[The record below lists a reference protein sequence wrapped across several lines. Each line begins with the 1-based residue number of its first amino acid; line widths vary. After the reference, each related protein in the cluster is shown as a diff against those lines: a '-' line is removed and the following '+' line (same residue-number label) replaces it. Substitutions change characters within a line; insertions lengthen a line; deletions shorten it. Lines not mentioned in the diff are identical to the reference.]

1 MNRYYSI
8 LALLP
13 FVIASLFAQ
22 GPDLVTRD
30 VITNLDTPWEVLWG
44 PDDMIWFTER
54 PGRVSRMDPE
64 TGQRKV
70 ILTLTDVYEQSESGL
85 LGMVHHPSF
94 PDSPYVFLVYN
105 YREATAIKERVVR
118 YTWGSDTLTNRM
130 LLIED
135 LAGSGNHN
143 GSRLVIGADGKL
155 LVTTGDATVQSQAQ
169 DHTSLNG
176 KILRMNLDGSI
187 PPDNPWANAPGR
199 SGYLYTTGHRN
210 PQGLHLA
217 SNGILYS
224 SEHGPNNDDEIN
236 IITPGRNYGWPTVQ
250 GFCDQPAEQTFCNDS
265 NVVEPIFAWTP
276 TIATAGLEYYDNP
289 AIPEWR
295 NSLLLVT
302 LKEQDLRQLKLSSD
316 GRQIVSETIFFN
328 NRWGRLRDLCVS
340 PDGRVFIGVSER
352 DGRGSPVTGDDRIVE
367 IRSATPPGA
376 TIVIDSLST
385 LTITAGDSIFAYYT
399 VTGNFDAGNV
409 FALQLSN
416 SVGGFT
422 IPTPIGVIGETGSGR
437 IGGKIPC
444 DANGSGYRLRIT
456 STGPAIISADNG
468 ADVTVRPLAP
478 VIITPSGPLA
488 FCKGDSITLDAGA
501 GFNRY
506 VWAHGD
512 TTRIITVRD
521 GGGYGVTVTHPNGCR
536 STSSTV
542 QVRVIDPKPGI
553 DRVGDTLRSTGGYA
567 GYRWFRDGV
576 LIDGATG
583 RTYLP
588 TQSGRYSVE
597 GTTPEGCVGLS
608 DEIDF
613 IAAGVDR
620 EPRGVAVR
628 LSPVPTHD
636 RLSIELDIDHP
647 SSMRIEIIDAR
658 GALLHSYTDRTDG
671 GTWHNEFSTTDLPS
685 GAYLLRIFL
694 DHGTVVRRFVAGG
707 SR

>member
-1 MNRYYSI
+1 MHRAFSI

-13 FVIASLFAQ
+13 FIITSLSAQ

-44 PDDMIWFTER
+44 LDDLIWFTER

-105 YREATAIKERVVR
+105 YREGSTIKERVVR
-118 YTWGSDTLTNRM
+118 YTFGNDTLTNRM

-143 GSRLVIGADGKL
+143 GSRLVISSDGKL
-155 LVTTGDATVQSQAQ
+155 LVTTGDATVQSQSQ
-169 DHTSLNG
+169 DHASLNG

-187 PPDNPWANAPGR
+187 PSDNPWANAPGR
-199 SGYLYTTGHRN
+199 SGYLFTTGHRN
-210 PQGLHLA
+210 PQGFHQA

-236 IITPGRNYGWPTVQ
+236 IIAPGRNYGWPTVQ
-250 GFCDQPAEQTFCNDS
+250 GFCDQPAEQAFCNDS
-265 NVVEPIFAWTP
+265 NVAEPIFAWTP
-276 TIATAGLEYYDNP
+276 TIATAGIEYYNNP
-289 AIPEWR
+289 AIPEWQ

-302 LKEQDLRQLKLSSD
+302 LKEQDLRQLKLSPD

-340 PDGRVFIGVSER
+340 PDGRVFVGVSER
-352 DGRGSPVTGDDRIVE
+352 DGRGSPVAGDDRIVE
-367 IRSATPPGA
+367 IKSASSPSA

-385 LTITAGDSIFAYYT
+385 LSITAGDSIVAHYT
-399 VTGNFDAGNV
+399 VTGDFGDANV

-416 SVGGFT
+416 AVGNFT
-422 IPTPIGVIGETGSGR
+422 IPTPIGVTIESGSGSV
-437 IGGKIPC
+437 GGKIPC
-444 DANGSGYRLRIT
+444 DADGTGYRLRIA
-456 STGPAIISADNG
+456 STVPVVVSPDNG
-468 ADVTVRPLAP
+468 TDVTVQPLAP
-478 VIITPSGPLA
+478 VVVTPSGPLV
-488 FCKGDSITLDAGA
+488 FCKGDSITLDAGP
-501 GFNRY
+501 GFSRY
-506 VWAHGD
+506 VWTRGD
-512 TTRIITVRD
+512 TTRVITVRD

-536 STSSTV
+536 STSSAL
-542 QVRVIDPKPGI
+542 QVRIVDPKPGI
-553 DRVGDTLRSTGGYA
+553 DRVGDTLRSSGGYA

-583 RTYLP
+583 RLYLP

-597 GTTPEGCVGLS
+597 GTTPEGCVGTS
-608 DEIDF
+608 DEIEF

-620 EPRGVAVR
+620 EPSGVALR
-628 LSPVPTHD
+628 LSPIPARD

-647 SSMRIEIIDAR
+647 SALRIDVIDAR
-658 GALLHSYTDRTDG
+658 GALLRSFTDRTDG
-671 GTWHNEFSTTDLPS
+671 GTWRSDVSTTDLPA
-685 GAYLLRIFL
+685 GAYLLRVGL
-694 DHGTVVRRFVAGG
+694 DTGTVVRRFVAEA